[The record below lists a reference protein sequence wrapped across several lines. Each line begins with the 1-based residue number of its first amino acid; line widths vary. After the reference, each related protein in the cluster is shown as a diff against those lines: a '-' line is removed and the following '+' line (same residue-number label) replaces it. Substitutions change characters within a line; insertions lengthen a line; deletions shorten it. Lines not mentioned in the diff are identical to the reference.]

1 MQSQR
6 YIGPKRIPPAANDYL
21 SAAIL
26 DDGRHSELACAI
38 EPNRIICAA
47 VQLEECVAIPAR
59 AMAKDEPLVSGPNT
73 QVNRPASRRRDQ
85 CVKSPI

>member
-59 AMAKDEPLVSGPNT
+59 AMAKVRALGKRSEHPGEST
-73 QVNRPASRRRDQ
+73 
-85 CVKSPI
+85 CI